1 MSYHVEAVV
10 FPHPGVRAA
19 ATQNRDESIS
29 FYVSAHLPEEAR
41 KEAVEELAERIM
53 KEATP

>member
-29 FYVSAHLPEEAR
+29 FYVRAHLPEEAR